1 MKARNMYQSP
11 KTTLQLITPM
21 QVIAVSFGVD
31 PEPGDNIIGG

>member
-1 MKARNMYQSP
+1 MNARNKYQSP

-31 PEPGDNIIGG
+31 NESGDNLIGG